1 MPNKDAAARSSP
13 EPLDIHRIRADF
25 PILET
30 RVRGKPLVY
39 LDSTASAQKPQ
50 TVIDALGR
58 FYRTQSSN
66 VHRGLHELSMQATE
80 AYEASRVKVQRFIG
94 AADSREIV
102 YTRGTTESI
111 NLVARSL
118 SDQPSRHG
126 SEILITEME
135 HHSNIVPWQQY
146 CERTASKLRVAPV
159 NDAGELVLD
168 EFEKRLSS
176 RTTLVAVTHVS
187 NALGTHN
194 PVERIVELAHAA
206 GALVLLDGA
215 QGVVHETVDVQALD
229 CDFYAFSGHKLY
241 GPTGI
246 GVLYGK
252 LGLLESLPPFQGGG
266 DMIRSVS
273 FEHTTYNDVPHKF
286 EAGTPDIA
294 GAIGLGAAVDYLQEW
309 GMDRI
314 TAHERTLLSYA
325 LRTLQDLPR
334 VRLVGT
340 AKHRSGV
347 ISFTVEGI
355 HPHDVGT
362 ILDREG
368 IAVRAGHHCAQP
380 LMQRM
385 GVPATVRASIGCYTL
400 PEEFDALAAGIGT
413 TIKVF
418 A

>member
-1 MPNKDAAARSSP
+1 MPNKDAAARSSK
-13 EPLDIHRIRADF
+13 EPLDIRRLRADF

-30 RVRGKPLVY
+30 RVHGKPLVY

-50 TVIDALGR
+50 AVIDAVER

-146 CERTASKLRVAPV
+146 CERTSARLLVAPI

-194 PVERIVELAHAA
+194 PVERIVESAHAA
-206 GALVLLDGA
+206 GALVLVDGA
-215 QGVVHETVDVQALD
+215 QGVVHEPVDVQALN

-252 LGLLESLPPFQGGG
+252 LELLESLPPFQGGG

-273 FEHTTYNDVPHKF
+273 FERTTYNDVPHKF

-314 TAHERTLLSYA
+314 TAHEQALLSYA
-325 LRTLQDLPR
+325 VRTLQDLPR

-340 AKHRSGV
+340 AKQRSGV
-347 ISFTVEGI
+347 ISFNVDGI

-362 ILDREG
+362 ILDQEG

-400 PEEFDALAAGIGT
+400 PEEFDALAAGIGA